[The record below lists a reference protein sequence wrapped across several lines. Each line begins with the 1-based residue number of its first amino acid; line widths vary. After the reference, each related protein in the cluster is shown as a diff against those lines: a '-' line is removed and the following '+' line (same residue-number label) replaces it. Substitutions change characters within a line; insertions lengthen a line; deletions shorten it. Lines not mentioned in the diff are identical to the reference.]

1 MLPLKFVDKIY
12 NYKLTLDEAKG
23 DQDKLEKLIIRL
35 ENCNTKIIKKK
46 KKIEEKNK
54 LFEICSK
61 IVLCE
66 RRYY

>member
-35 ENCNTKIIKKK
+35 ENCNTKNTQKK
-46 KKIEEKNK
+46 EKN
-54 LFEICSK
+54 
-61 IVLCE
+61 
-66 RRYY
+66 RREK

>member
-35 ENCNTKIIKKK
+35 ENNNTKKWSKNNNNKKK
-46 KKIEEKNK
+46 K
-54 LFEICSK
+54 
-61 IVLCE
+61 
-66 RRYY
+66 